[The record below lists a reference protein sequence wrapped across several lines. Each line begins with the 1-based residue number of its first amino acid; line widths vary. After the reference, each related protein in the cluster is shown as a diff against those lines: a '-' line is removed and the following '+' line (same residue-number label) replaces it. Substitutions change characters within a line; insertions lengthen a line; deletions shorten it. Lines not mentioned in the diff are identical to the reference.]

1 MPPCRRILVID
12 DEKRLADSVC
22 QLLRREGYEAE
33 AVHSGQE
40 ALARFRDDE
49 FDVILTDL
57 LMPDIDG
64 MDVLREIRRRC
75 PDTIAIIMTGH
86 ASTESAIEALHHS
99 AFDYIRKPF
108 ELDDLLAS
116 IRRACG
122 RLEAEELREDM
133 VSMISH
139 DIKVPLTSILGY
151 TSLIHRNGQWHPR
164 GPEFVRIIAS
174 NANKILSL
182 LDNYLTTCKIE
193 TGTLRL
199 DRAPTDIASV
209 LDELRT
215 TLQPELAKRR
225 LTLAIEAPGELP
237 LVMADENLLYRALAN
252 IANNAVKYSPTGSTI
267 QVHVAACDAESSVL
281 GVRSTRIDVENA
293 GPGIPAD
300 EIDQVFDRYQ
310 RAASSSGIEG
320 SGIGLFVVKTVIEA
334 HGGCVE
340 VESVPNE
347 RTRFTIHIPLGVGE
361 GGGR

>member
-1 MPPCRRILVID
+1 LVID

-40 ALARFRDDE
+40 ALDRFGEDE
-49 FDVILTDL
+49 FDLVLTDL
-57 LMPDIDG
+57 LMPDVDG
-64 MDVLREIRRRC
+64 MDVLREIRRRR

-86 ASTESAIEALHHS
+86 ASTDSAIEALHHS

-108 ELDDLLAS
+108 EIDDLLGS
-116 IRRACG
+116 IHRACG
-122 RLEAEELREDM
+122 HLDAEELREDM

-151 TSLIHRNGQWHPR
+151 TSLIHRSGKWHPR
-164 GPEFVRIIAS
+164 GAEFVRIIAS
-174 NANKILSL
+174 NANKILAL

-193 TGTLRL
+193 TGTLQL
-199 DRAPTDIASV
+199 DRAPTDIAGV

-215 TLQPELAKRR
+215 TLAPELTKRR
-225 LTLAIEAPGELP
+225 MTLAIEASGELP
-237 LVMADENLLYRALAN
+237 ILLADENLLYRALAN

-267 QVHVAACDAESSVL
+267 DVRVTAHDEEDSPL
-281 GVRSTRIDVENA
+281 GTRSLCIDVENA
-293 GPGIPAD
+293 GPGIPAH
-300 EIDQVFDRYQ
+300 EIEQVFDRYQ

-320 SGIGLFVVKTVIEA
+320 SGIGLFVVKTVVEA
-334 HGGCVE
+334 HGGIVE

-347 RTRFTIHIPLGVGE
+347 RTRFTAHLPLAGVRNE
-361 GGGR
+361 DR